1 VRFACDQCGR
11 AYAAAEELRGRAFRM
26 RCKGCGHLLV
36 VRPGRAPAREPQLD
50 PEVVPRAAFDP
61 FADEDLGALTDAATR
76 ARAAPTPALA
86 APPRA
91 SPPDGA
97 AVSGSAAAARRP
109 APMLMRTPAPIR
121 PVTSASEIWPEP
133 PPEGRAKG
141 ALPPEDE
148 AMLGPED
155 APPRSGRAA
164 RAALVAGIV
173 LALALA
179 AFAFGR

>member
-86 APPRA
+86 A
-91 SPPDGA
+91 
-97 AVSGSAAAARRP
+97 RRP